1 MPVVLPAWH
10 DDLHFEA
17 VSSRPAA
24 SKRQQNK
31 NIQRLEEI
39 FTDIRPAAKWATSR
53 PAASSSNA
61 NSVVKTSSSNGV
73 VKTPSSKNANGDVK
87 AEKVLMFLPDS
98 WPEADLR
105 AEDTVSTAVVSQA
118 PWDVLSSK
126 TPWGSLNSETLV
138 GSPQW
143 GSSSTEGPWGSLNTV
158 APWGSLSTQSSLST
172 EAPWGSLSSALP
184 WGGSSSTRAPWVMV
198 THGIAAQSNQVQN
211 DCHGGEASWL
221 EYQTE
226 KSPLK
231 IIGPKF
237 YCL

>member
-24 SKRQQNK
+24 SKRLQNK
-31 NIQRLEEI
+31 NIQRLEDI

-105 AEDTVSTAVVSQA
+105 AEDTVSTAVDVSGESTMGKFVNRGA
-118 PWDVLSSK
+118 V
-126 TPWGSLNSETLV
+126 GESEHSGTV
-138 GSPQW
+138 GESI
-143 GSSSTEGPWGSLNTV
+143 NTV
-158 APWGSLSTQSSLST
+158 VFVHRGAVGESVFSATLGRVIIHPGTLGYGDPWHCRPKQSGT
-172 EAPWGSLSSALP
+172 E
-184 WGGSSSTRAPWVMV
+184 
-198 THGIAAQSNQVQN
+198 
-211 DCHGGEASWL
+211 
-221 EYQTE
+221 
-226 KSPLK
+226 
-231 IIGPKF
+231 
-237 YCL
+237 

>member
-24 SKRQQNK
+24 SKRLQNK
-31 NIQRLEEI
+31 NIQRLEDI

-143 GSSSTEGPWGSLNTV
+143 GSSSTEGPWGSL
-158 APWGSLSTQSSLST
+158 
-172 EAPWGSLSSALP
+172 SSALP

-211 DCHGGEASWL
+211 DCHGGEASWQ
-221 EYQTE
+221 EYQT
-226 KSPLK
+226 KNHPRRSS
-231 IIGPKF
+231 GQNF
-237 YCL
+237 TVYS